1 MNNSVGSA
9 SGMVILGI
17 LALVYF
23 LPTLAAYQRRHR
35 NRDPVFIV
43 NLFFGWTFIGW
54 VIALAWA
61 FTDNTHPKP
70 IRDGEPSRHR
80 EGSRIEPRL

>member
-1 MNNSVGSA
+1 MNNSSDSITGVI
-9 SGMVILGI
+9 ILGI
-17 LALVYF
+17 LALFYF
-23 LPTLAAYQRRHR
+23 LPTIAAYQRRHR
-35 NRDPVFIV
+35 NKEPIFIV
-43 NLFFGWTFIGW
+43 NLFFGWTFLGW

-70 IRDGEPSRHR
+70 ARHGETVGPR